1 MLSLA
6 SWLEKKALLKSVACD
21 ANGFPNNGTVRNGNC
36 WGVRKVSDFRNKRVQ
51 SLECRKSQRL
61 NSIT

>member
-1 MLSLA
+1 MFTELVIAPICKNTGGISVLSLA

-36 WGVRKVSDFRNKRVQ
+36 WGGQD
-51 SLECRKSQRL
+51 SQE
-61 NSIT
+61 